1 LKVEINLTKQ
11 KNMDLLILQ
20 TDGNVVEST
29 QKTLSIIELLL
40 KGGWLMIPMAVLSF
54 ITIYIFVE
62 RYLTISKANRIDDK
76 FMPAI
81 RDYVINGNIEAA
93 KALCR
98 QTDTPVARMIE
109 KGISR
114 IGKPLKNIEV
124 AIENVGKLEVYKME
138 RGLPLLA
145 TISGIAPMLG
155 FFGTVTGII
164 EAFFAM
170 ANAGN
175 NIEVGLLANGI
186 YVAMIT
192 TAVGLAIGIPA
203 YFAYNLLVSKVDKVV
218 NRMEAISMEF
228 IDLLQEPA

>member
-1 LKVEINLTKQ
+1 MK
-11 KNMDLLILQ
+11 LILLQ
-20 TDGNVVEST
+20 ANGAVVVST
-29 QKTLSIIELLL
+29 EKTLSVIELLI
-40 KGGWLMIPMAVLSF
+40 KGGWLMIPMAILSF

-62 RYLTISKANRIDDK
+62 RYLTIIKASRLDSK
-76 FMPAI
+76 FMPGI
-81 RDYVINGNIEAA
+81 RDYVMSGNIDAA

-124 AIENVGKLEVYKME
+124 AIENVGRLEVYKLG

-145 TISGIAPMLG
+145 TISGLAPMLG
-155 FFGTVTGII
+155 FFGTVTGMIL
-164 EAFFAM
+164 AFFEM

-175 NIEVGLLANGI
+175 NVDVTLLAGGI
-186 YVAMIT
+186 YQAMIT

-203 YFAYNLLVSKVDKVV
+203 YFAYNFLVSRVDKVV
-218 NRMEAISMEF
+218 NEMEALSMEF

>member
-1 LKVEINLTKQ
+1 MNL
-11 KNMDLLILQ
+11 LFLQ
-20 TDGNVVEST
+20 ANADIVQQTE
-29 QKTLSIIELLL
+29 KTLSVIELLI
-40 KGGWLMIPMAVLSF
+40 KGGWLMIPFAILSF

-62 RYLTISKANRIDDK
+62 RYLTILRAAKIDGK
-76 FMPAI
+76 FMPTI
-81 RDYVINGNIEAA
+81 RDYVVNGNIEAA

-109 KGISR
+109 KGITR

-138 RGLPLLA
+138 RGLPILA
-145 TISGIAPMLG
+145 TISGLAPMLG
-155 FFGTVTGII
+155 FFGTVTGMIL
-164 EAFFAM
+164 AFFEM

-175 NIEVGLLANGI
+175 NVDVSLLAGGI
-186 YVAMIT
+186 YQAMIT

-203 YFAYNLLVSKVDKVV
+203 YFGYNFLVSRVDNVI
-218 NRMEAISMEF
+218 NSMEAISMEF

>member
-124 AIENVGKLEVYKME
+124 AIENVGKLEVYKTWSSVVSHHF
-138 RGLPLLA
+138 RHCPNA
-145 TISGIAPMLG
+145 W
-155 FFGTVTGII
+155 FFR
-164 EAFFAM
+164 
-170 ANAGN
+170 NC
-175 NIEVGLLANGI
+175 
-186 YVAMIT
+186 
-192 TAVGLAIGIPA
+192 
-203 YFAYNLLVSKVDKVV
+203 
-218 NRMEAISMEF
+218 NRNDRSIF
-228 IDLLQEPA
+228 CYGKCRQ

>member
-1 LKVEINLTKQ
+1 MMK
-11 KNMDLLILQ
+11 LILLQ
-20 TDGNVVEST
+20 ADGAVVVST
-29 QKTLSIIELLL
+29 EKTLSVIELLI
-40 KGGWLMIPMAVLSF
+40 KGGWLMIPMAILSF

-62 RYLTISKANRIDDK
+62 RYLTIIKASRLDSK
-76 FMPAI
+76 FMPGI
-81 RDYVINGNIEAA
+81 RDYVMSGNIDAA

-124 AIENVGKLEVYKME
+124 AIENVGRLEVYKLG

-145 TISGIAPMLG
+145 TISGLAPMLG
-155 FFGTVTGII
+155 FFGTVTGMIL
-164 EAFFAM
+164 AFFEM

-175 NIEVGLLANGI
+175 NVDVTLLAGGI
-186 YVAMIT
+186 YQAMIT

-203 YFAYNLLVSKVDKVV
+203 YFAYNFLVSRVDKVV
-218 NRMEAISMEF
+218 NEMEALSMEF

>member
-1 LKVEINLTKQ
+1 
-11 KNMDLLILQ
+11 MDFLFLQ
-20 TDGNVVEST
+20 TDGGVVEST
-29 QKTLSIIELLL
+29 QKTLSLIDLLM
-40 KGGWLMIPMAVLSF
+40 KGGWLMIPFAFISF
-54 ITIYIFVE
+54 ITVYIAVE
-62 RYLTISKANRIDDK
+62 RYLTILKAGRIDDK
-76 FMPAI
+76 FMPTI
-81 RDYVINGNIEAA
+81 RDYVVNGNIEAA

-145 TISGIAPMLG
+145 TISGVAPMLG
-155 FFGTVTGII
+155 FFGTVTGMIQ
-164 EAFFAM
+164 AFFAM

-175 NIEVGLLANGI
+175 NIEVGLLAGGI
-186 YVAMIT
+186 YEAMIT

-203 YFAYNLLVSKVDKVV
+203 YFAYNLLVSMVDKAV

>member
-1 LKVEINLTKQ
+1 ME
-11 KNMDLLILQ
+11 MFFLQ
-20 TDGNVVEST
+20 ANADVVVQT
-29 QKTLSIIELLL
+29 QKTLSLFELLL
-40 KGGWLMIPMAVLSF
+40 KGGWLMIPMAILSF
-54 ITIYIFVE
+54 LTIYIFVE
-62 RYLTISKANRIDDK
+62 RYLTILKASKIDER
-76 FMPAI
+76 FMPTI

-109 KGISR
+109 KGITR

-124 AIENVGKLEVYKME
+124 AIENVGRLEVYKME

-145 TISGIAPMLG
+145 TISGLAPMLG
-155 FFGTVTGII
+155 FFGTVTGMIL
-164 EAFFAM
+164 AFFEM

-175 NIEVGLLANGI
+175 NVDVTLLAGGI
-186 YVAMIT
+186 YQAMIT

-203 YFAYNLLVSKVDKVV
+203 YFGYNFLVSRVDKVI
-218 NRMEAISMEF
+218 NKMEAISMEF